1 LPESREHK
9 FLKNYVLE
17 HPACLRLGLRSPT
30 GTIERRLLS
39 GDEMDVEFVE
49 GVRRIG
55 VEVKSIRSGR
65 ADLLR
70 GIYQCVKYRAVMIA
84 QSGFDAESTE
94 CEVLLVS
101 EVVMPSELR
110 ALAKRLG
117 VPLRIVRVNGV

>member
-1 LPESREHK
+1 
-9 FLKNYVLE
+9 
-17 HPACLRLGLRSPT
+17 
-30 GTIERRLLS
+30 
-39 GDEMDVEFVE
+39 
-49 GVRRIG
+49 
-55 VEVKSIRSGR
+55 
-65 ADLLR
+65 
-70 GIYQCVKYRAVMIA
+70 MIA